1 MNPLKVGIDARLS
14 SGEAGGVEQFIIG
27 LASGL
32 SKLTDGSEEYWF
44 LAYADSKDWIRPFLG
59 GACRIVEDTRT
70 PGESLGRRILRQ
82 KIPALMDLLHSI
94 DPRILQRS
102 IPQEKSNGVIE
113 NAGID
118 VMHFTMQNAFLTEI
132 PSIYH
137 PHDLQHIHLPE
148 IFSLRRRVLRD
159 QMYRTFSEQASMVAA
174 VSRFVKEDLIKNYQL
189 PRDKVKVVPLAPVV
203 TAYSESSLEDL
214 ERVRR
219 KFSLPESFI
228 FYPAQTWSHKNHI
241 GLLNALALL
250 RDKKHVRV
258 DAVFSGR
265 KAGFYKIIEQR
276 VEELRLEDQVKFL
289 DFVDPAELRSLYQL
303 CRCVVIPT
311 KFEAASFP
319 LWEAFIMGV
328 PAACSNVTSLP
339 EQAGD
344 AALLFDPDKPDEMA
358 CQIHKLWRDEK
369 LRAELV
375 EKGRRNVSRFSWE
388 RTARTFRA
396 HYRRIAQRELSDE
409 DKEILSAPSLF

>member
-1 MNPLKVGIDARLS
+1 MNPLKIGIDARLS
-14 SGEAGGVEQFIIG
+14 SGEAGGVEQFIVG

-32 SKLTDGSEEYWF
+32 SKLTDAPDEYWF
-44 LAYADSKDWIRPFLG
+44 LAYADSKDWIQPFLG
-59 GACRIVEDTRT
+59 GSCRILEDTTT
-70 PGESLGRRILRQ
+70 PKESLGRRILKQRL
-82 KIPALMDLLHSI
+82 PGLMNLLHEI
-94 DPRILQRS
+94 DPRLFQRS
-102 IPQEKSNGVIE
+102 ISQVKSNGTIE
-113 NAGID
+113 RAGID

-148 IFSLRRRVLRD
+148 IFSVRRRVLRD
-159 QMYRTFSEQASMVAA
+159 QMYRTFCEQASMVAA
-174 VSRFVKEDLIKNYQL
+174 VSRFVKDDLLKNYQL
-189 PRDKVKVVPLAPVV
+189 PEEKVKVVPLAPVV

-214 ERVRR
+214 ERVRQ
-219 KFSLPESFI
+219 KFSLPECFI

-250 RDKKHVRV
+250 RDEKRV
-258 DAVFSGR
+258 KVEAVFSGR
-265 KAGFYKIIEQR
+265 KDGFYKIIEQR

-289 DFVDPAELRSLYQL
+289 DFVDPVELRSLYQL

-396 HYRRIAQRELSDE
+396 HYRRIAQRELTDE
-409 DKEILSAPSLF
+409 DKEILSSPSLF